1 MKKITLSVAA
11 LLIAI
16 NGFCTNPP
24 TNKQLVQEMSMTV
37 EDVIQS
43 IRTLDT
49 TEISKMYV
57 HNLLVVL
64 SQLEDLQV
72 LNYNSVTFTKYEVT
86 EMSNTIGD
94 ILEWQN
100 QDIEEADYNSVD
112 PHCGRYSEK
121 WGSNYWLTLMEEQLY
136 NKLNNKTSKIYN
148 FLYKL
153 TRYI

>member
-24 TNKQLVQEMSMTV
+24 TNKQLIQEMSMTV

-72 LNYNSVTFTKYEVT
+72 SNYNSVTFTKYEVSD
-86 EMSNTIGD
+86 MANTISD
-94 ILEWQN
+94 ILEWQEY
-100 QDIEEADYNSVD
+100 DRERGETGMGSYE
-112 PHCGRYSEK
+112 EK
-121 WGSNYWLTLMEEQLY
+121 WGSAYWLTLMEEQLY
-136 NKLNNKTSKIYN
+136 NKLNNN
-148 FLYKL
+148 
-153 TRYI
+153 RYEVSCENCDEVD

>member
-24 TNKQLVQEMSMTV
+24 TNKQLVREMSMTV

-136 NKLNNKTSKIYN
+136 NKLNNN
-148 FLYKL
+148 
-153 TRYI
+153 RYEVSCENCDEID